1 MTTAPSTPI
10 PVLLAEDEPVLAR
23 RLARLIKDSWP
34 EAEVLPVAD
43 NGAAAV
49 ALALS
54 HLPRV
59 VFLDIHMP
67 ACSGL
72 EAAQAILEDWPE
84 GPPLPQLVF
93 VTAFSQYAVQA
104 FEHEAVDY
112 LLKPV
117 NAERLQATV
126 QRLKHRLRQQSIEAS
141 AQAPAEE
148 AAAIGLGDELRRLS
162 SSMQPP
168 GRAEAGRLTLIH
180 AAVGQL
186 THLIP
191 VGDVLYFEAAEKYLR
206 VVTRQREALIRMT
219 LRELLARL
227 PAEQFWQIHRG
238 TVVQVAEVSHVER
251 TGEGRLFVHLR
262 DHAGGRL
269 VVSRLFAHRFK
280 AM

>member
-1 MTTAPSTPI
+1 MTTTTSL

-23 RLARLIKDSWP
+23 RLARQLKACWP
-34 EAEVLPVAD
+34 EVDVLPIAD

-49 ALALS
+49 ALALQ

-72 EAAQAILEDWPE
+72 EAAQAIIEDWPD
-84 GPPLPQLVF
+84 GHPLPQLVF
-93 VTAFSQYAVQA
+93 VTAYSQYAVQA

-117 NAERLQATV
+117 STERLQATV
-126 QRLKHRLRQQSIEAS
+126 QRLRQRLQLL
-141 AQAPAEE
+141 E
-148 AAAIGLGDELRRLS
+148 AAVPAPVTGGTGGGLGEELQRLS
-162 SSMQPP
+162 ASMQPEL
-168 GRAEAGRLTLIH
+168 AAAGRLTLIH
-180 AAVGQL
+180 AAVGNL

-191 VGDVLYFEAAEKYLR
+191 VHEVLYFEAAEKYLR

-219 LRELLARL
+219 VRELLARVA
-227 PAEQFWQIHRG
+227 PEQFWQVHRSL
-238 TVVQVAEVSHVER
+238 VVQVGEVSHVER
-251 TGEGRLFVHLR
+251 TEEGRLFVHVR
-262 DHAGGRL
+262 DHAAKL
-269 VVSRLFAHRFK
+269 AVSRLFAHRFK